1 MDSSENNYG
10 LCQPEG
16 SVSMA
21 GSSEAKD
28 STKMMGQS
36 PASAK
41 RRVLVVEDEML
52 IGMLLE
58 DMLTD
63 LGHEVAAIV
72 PRLKD
77 ALTAVERESFDLA
90 VLDVHLHGES
100 AFPVAEALIAKRVPF
115 VFATGYGE
123 RGLPETYRGR
133 PVLQKPFAKDDLE
146 RVLKVLLP

>member
-1 MDSSENNYG
+1 MM
-10 LCQPEG
+10 EG
-16 SVSMA
+16 SPA
-21 GSSEAKD
+21 G
-28 STKMMGQS
+28 
-36 PASAK
+36 AK

-63 LGHEVAAIV
+63 MGHEVAAVV

-100 AFPVAEALIAKRVPF
+100 AFPVADALIAKGVPF
-115 VFATGYGE
+115 IFATGYGE
-123 RGLPETYRGR
+123 RGLPDSYRGR
-133 PVLQKPFAKDDLE
+133 PVVQKPFARDDLD
-146 RVLKVLLP
+146 RLLKTIGS